1 MQWREPRQSV
11 DLRNHLIGD
20 PRRACEYIAAM
31 HHAVADHRE
40 SRQIKLPGQPG
51 KSLVQNRRQI
61 AGISGDRARQGLIL
75 PFQADRKGS
84 SRKSITPEASGRGPA
99 ISSA

>member
-75 PFQADRKGS
+75 PFQA
-84 SRKSITPEASGRGPA
+84 GP
-99 ISSA
+99 